1 MFNNYDLKDNDVMGI
16 VRQYDGLINKYCEI
30 NGRCN
35 EDLKQFIVM
44 EIYKKLTKNREK

>member
-1 MFNNYDLKDNDVMGI
+1 MFNNYDLTDNDVMDI
-16 VRQYDGLINKYCEI
+16 VRRYEGLINKYSEI
-30 NGRCN
+30 NGTNN

>member
-1 MFNNYDLKDNDVMGI
+1 MFNNYDLTDRDVLDI
-16 VRQYDGLINKYCEI
+16 VKKYENLINKYSEI
-30 NGRCN
+30 NGKSD

>member
-1 MFNNYDLKDNDVMGI
+1 MFNNYDLTDRDVLDI
-16 VRQYDGLINKYCEI
+16 VKKYERLINKYSEI
-30 NGRCN
+30 NGEIN

>member
-1 MFNNYDLKDNDVMGI
+1 MFNNYDLTDRDVLDI
-16 VRQYDGLINKYCEI
+16 VKKYERLINKYSEI
-30 NGRCN
+30 SGEIN